1 MRLLALLL
9 LLPLAARSSSTVV
22 IRVAPTAGAAPVP
35 ANHAALRASSI
46 HEAQMLA
53 RAASAATRTAAA
65 IQGAVRVEL
74 EPGVHELRETLHLD
88 ARDSGVT
95 WAAATST
102 AATSVSGGRVVK
114 GWTACPFD
122 ASLWCAPVTF
132 ANASLAQ
139 PRHLY
144 VGGVRAPRHRAP
156 DSVAAAFAHPISVDN
171 DKVRECVVLLWLWLW
186 LCCVVAVAVLFCGC
200 GCGCCGVVA
209 LWQVGYGE
217 D

>member
-1 MRLLALLL
+1 MLLLSLLL
-9 LLPLAARSSSTVV
+9 LLPLAARSSTV
-22 IRVAPTAGAAPVP
+22 IRIIAPTAGAAPVP
-35 ANHAALRASSI
+35 ANHANHAALRASSI
-46 HEAQMLA
+46 HDAQILA
-53 RAASAATRTAAA
+53 RAASAATSTVAA
-65 IQGAVRVEL
+65 GAVRVEL

-102 AATSVSGGRVVK
+102 AATSVSGGRIVK
-114 GWTACPFD
+114 GWTACAFD

-139 PRHLY
+139 PRHLF

-171 DKVRECVVLLWLWLW
+171 DKVRECVVFVAAVLLWL
-186 LCCVVAVAVLFCGC
+186 
-200 GCGCCGVVA
+200 
-209 LWQVGYGE
+209 
-217 D
+217 